1 MGTQP
6 LILII
11 DDEQGFRDIA
21 EAKLSSK
28 GFTVKTATNATEGIA
43 LAQKTKPDL
52 ILMDVQMPD
61 KDGIQAT
68 IELNENPATAG
79 TRIIF
84 LTNLGDTWPSVTEV
98 NRKFAQEI
106 GAIDYFKKSGD
117 YDVLVEQIRAALNK
131 PIEQSGNR
139 IIYKK

>member
-28 GFTVKTATNATEGIA
+28 GFSVKTATSATEGIE
-43 LAQKTKPDL
+43 LAKKVKPDL

-68 IELNENPATAG
+68 IELNENPLTAG
-79 TRIIF
+79 VKIIF
-84 LTNLGDTWPSVTEV
+84 LTNLGDTWPSVTEI

-117 YDVLVEQIRAALNK
+117 YDVLIEQIKTALTRQPQQPK
-131 PIEQSGNR
+131 GIT
-139 IIYKK
+139 YKK

>member
-21 EAKLSSK
+21 EAKLTSK
-28 GFTVKTATNATEGIA
+28 GFNVKTATSAKEGIE
-43 LAQKTKPDL
+43 LAQKVKPDL

-68 IELNENPATAG
+68 IELKENPATAE

-84 LTNLGDTWPSVTEV
+84 LTNLGDTWPSVTEI

>member
-11 DDEQGFRDIA
+11 DDEKDFRDIA
-21 EAKLSSK
+21 VAKLSSK
-28 GFTVKTATNATEGIA
+28 GFAVKTAVNSREGVE
-43 LAQKTKPDL
+43 LAQKLKPDL

-61 KDGIQAT
+61 KDGIQTT
-68 IELNENPATAG
+68 IELNENPQTAG
-79 TRIIF
+79 IRIIF

-98 NRKFAQEI
+98 NRKFAKEI

-117 YDVLVEQIRAALNK
+117 YDTLVEKIREALSR
-131 PIEQSGNR
+131 PLSQSNG
-139 IIYKK
+139 ITYK

>member
-28 GFTVKTATNATEGIA
+28 GFNVKTATSAKEGIE
-43 LAQKTKPDL
+43 LAQKARPDL

-68 IELNENPATAG
+68 IELNENPQTTG
-79 TRIIF
+79 IKIIF

-98 NRKFAQEI
+98 NRKFAKEI
-106 GAIDYFKKSGD
+106 GAMDYFKKSGD
-117 YDVLVEQIRAALNK
+117 YDMLVEKIREALAR
-131 PIEQSGNR
+131 PVQQSTG
-139 IIYKK
+139 ITFKK

>member
-11 DDEQGFRDIA
+11 DDEQDFRDIA
-21 EAKLSSK
+21 EAKLASK
-28 GFTVKTATNATEGIA
+28 GFSVKTATSAKEGIE
-43 LAQKTKPDL
+43 LAKKLKPDV

-68 IELNENPATAG
+68 IELSESPDTAG
-79 TRIIF
+79 IKIIF
-84 LTNLGDTWPSVTEV
+84 LTNLGDTWPSVVEV

-106 GAIDYFKKSGD
+106 GAMGYFKKSGD
-117 YDVLVEQIRAALNK
+117 YDMLVQQIREALSK
-131 PIEQSGNR
+131 PVTVNTGIT
-139 IIYKK
+139 YKSR